1 MPRWLSLSALF
12 FLVACGDGSMPGLQ
26 PERAARLSVV
36 PAAPAV
42 SPSAASSAESSK
54 SPTLASAS
62 TSGPALPSR
71 LHVLSDAANHALVNR
86 EGGQFHVGADV
97 APSYWLMTPVK
108 TYDGV
113 EVSRG
118 ETTNYW
124 LPKEKVASYLYQMVD
139 VGRRQNGSNPDLWKW
154 SSGLMTFPDAP
165 VVRIAE
171 GTTREWTDQIVRA
184 VQAVNAYM
192 PKDRRLRIDPAPA
205 PSMPTLEEDMS
216 KIPDGQIFVEVLRPI
231 PFYGPSGASLSIWV
245 GSDGAVRMGILAEG
259 EVSHMKANLVWID
272 HDSNSG
278 YFSHRAMGV
287 LVHELLHAVGM
298 SGHVA
303 FDEFRGTWIDP
314 FGTEISGSS
323 LSAVDGEVLHLIY
336 SRFKPGDLPS
346 AFTVEN
352 LGDWSMTTKHVRGDV
367 FFGDDRWGDW
377 TEQANFGVA
386 FKNGLAQ
393 PWAQGMMPD
402 GLLRDAG
409 LSGTAAWKGRLV
421 GFTPK
426 EKEVGGAATL
436 SVSLS
441 TLRGDL
447 AFTDLAYMDGGGR
460 WLDGDLTYK
469 MAVVGNEFAQTG
481 GDKGFV
487 TGVFVGRKHGG
498 MAGVLERDDLTAAFG
513 GKR

>member
-12 FLVACGDGSMPGLQ
+12 FLIACGDGSMPGLQ

-62 TSGPALPSR
+62 TSGPALPSH
-71 LHVLSDAANHALVNR
+71 LYTLSDAANHALVNR

-171 GTTREWTDQIVRA
+171 GTTQEWKDQIVRA

-192 PKDRRLRIDPAPA
+192 PKDKRLQIDETPALLMPA
-205 PSMPTLEEDMS
+205 DYSVSDLN
-216 KIPDGQIFVEVLRPI
+216 KIPDGQIFVEILRPY
-231 PFYGPSGASLSIWV
+231 PYALGSSLSIWV
-245 GSDGAVRMGILAEG
+245 GLDGDVRIGTRSRG
-259 EVSHMKANLVWID
+259 EVSRMRANLVRID
-272 HDSNSG
+272 HDRNSG
-278 YFSHRAMGV
+278 YFVHRAMGV

-303 FDEFRGTWIDP
+303 FSEFHGTLIEP
-314 FGTEISGSS
+314 FLKGEKRF
-323 LSAVDGEVLHLIY
+323 LPAVDGEVLHLMY
-336 SRFKPGDLPS
+336 SRFKPGDPPS

>member
-26 PERAARLSVV
+26 PERAVRFSAV
-36 PAAPAV
+36 PIAPAV
-42 SPSAASSAESSK
+42 LPSAASSAESSK

-62 TSGPALPSR
+62 TSGPTLPSR
-71 LHVLSDAANHALVNR
+71 LYSLSDAANHAPVSR
-86 EGGQFHVGADV
+86 EGGRFHVGADV
-97 APSYWLMTPVK
+97 APSYWLMTPTE

-139 VGRRQNGSNPDLWKW
+139 VGRRQNGGDPNIWKW
-154 SSGLMTFPDAP
+154 YSGLMTFPDAP

-171 GTTREWTDQIVRA
+171 GTTQEWTDRIVRA
-184 VQAVNAYM
+184 VQAMNVYM
-192 PKDRRLRIDPAPA
+192 PKDKRLRIDLKPA
-205 PSMPTLEEDMS
+205 PSVDHPS
-216 KIPDGQIFVEVLRPI
+216 KVPDGQIFVEILRPHPKAAGGTLGTSWADPVI
-231 PFYGPSGASLSIWV
+231 SSQGKVS
-245 GSDGAVRMGILAEG
+245 RMR
-259 EVSHMKANLVWID
+259 ANLVQID

-278 YFSHRAMGV
+278 YFAWRAMGT
-287 LVHELLHAVGM
+287 LLHELLHSVGVYE
-298 SGHVA
+298 HVA
-303 FDEFRGTWIDP
+303 FSEFHDTLIEPLLDGEKLFLP
-314 FGTEISGSS
+314 S
-323 LSAVDGEVLHLIY
+323 VDGEMLHLMY
-336 SRFKPGDLPS
+336 SRFKPGDPPS

-352 LGDWSMTTKHVRGDV
+352 LGDWSMTTRHVRGDA
-367 FFGDDRWGDW
+367 FFGDDRW
-377 TEQANFGVA
+377 TERASFGVA
-386 FKNGLAQ
+386 LKNGLAQ

-426 EKEVGGAATL
+426 EKEVGGAAKL
-436 SVSLS
+436 SVALS

-447 AFTDLAYMDGGGR
+447 AFADLAYMDGSSR
-460 WLDGDLTYK
+460 WLDGDLAYQV
-469 MAVVGNEFAQTG
+469 AVVGNEFAQTG

-487 TGVFVGRKHGG
+487 TGVFVGRKHEG

-513 GKR
+513 GTR